1 VLRHGARINA
11 DAAMT
16 YDVAIAGLGGMG
28 SAIAAH
34 CARRGASVIGL
45 EQFGPAHDL
54 GSSHGKSRMIRKA
67 YFEDAAYV
75 PLVLRSYELWRALER
90 ETGDQLLRITGVLS
104 GGEENSEIIS
114 GTKRAAAQHDLSI
127 EVLSREQVSKRYPGV
142 KLLENEVALFEPDG
156 GVLDPE
162 GAVRAHLKAAGTAGA
177 ELRFETAMKSW
188 EANGDGVQ
196 LHLADGTRLSARTL
210 VLSLG
215 PWFKQTLEA
224 LGVTLRV
231 QRNVQAWF
239 SPSTNLYGADRFPAF
254 LLDRAGLPAPL
265 YGFPDSGDGI
275 KVAFHGLGQITTAE
289 EIDRDVDM
297 ARDVAPI
304 AHELQRWMPGAAAT
318 FCEAKPCMY
327 SLTPDGNFV
336 IDRHPAHSNVVLCGG
351 FSGHGFK
358 FAPVIGEITADL
370 ALDGGSR
377 HQIDFLSLKRFGAA
391 QGPSH

>member
-1 VLRHGARINA
+1 
-11 DAAMT
+11 MT

-34 CARRGASVIGL
+34 CAARGASVIGL

-104 GGEENSEIIS
+104 AGEENSEIIS

-127 EVLSREQVSKRYPGV
+127 EVLSREHVSKRYPGV

-162 GAVRAHLKAAGTAGA
+162 GAVRAHLKAARTAGA
-177 ELRFETAMKSW
+177 ELRFETAMHSW
-188 EANGDGVQ
+188 EANGDGIQ
-196 LHLADGTRLSARTL
+196 LQLADGTRLSARTL

-215 PWFKQTLEA
+215 PWFRQTLEA

-239 SPSTNLYGADRFPAF
+239 SPSTSLYGADRFPAF

-265 YGFPDSGDGI
+265 YGFPDFGDGL

-297 ARDVAPI
+297 ARDVRPI
-304 AHELQRWMPGAAAT
+304 AQELERWMPGAAAT
-318 FCEAKPCMY
+318 FREAKPCMY

-358 FAPVIGEITADL
+358 FAPVIGEIAADL

-377 HQIDFLSLKRFGAA
+377 HRIDFLSLKRFGAPQA
-391 QGPSH
+391 

>member
-1 VLRHGARINA
+1 MI
-11 DAAMT
+11 

-34 CARRGASVIGL
+34 CAARGASVIGL

-90 ETGDQLLRITGVLS
+90 KTGDQLLRITGVLS
-104 GGEENSEIIS
+104 AGEESSEIIS
-114 GTKRAAAQHDLSI
+114 GTKRAAAQHDLSL

-162 GAVRAHLKAAGTAGA
+162 GAVRAHLKAARAAGA
-177 ELRFETAMKSW
+177 ELRFETAMHSW

-215 PWFKQTLEA
+215 PWFRQTLEA

-239 SPSTNLYGADRFPAF
+239 SPSTNLYDADRFPAF

-265 YGFPDSGDGI
+265 YGFPDFGEGL

-289 EIDRDVDM
+289 EIDREVDM
-297 ARDVAPI
+297 ARDVSPI

-318 FCEAKPCMY
+318 FREAKPCMY

-358 FAPVIGEITADL
+358 FAPVIGEIAADL
-370 ALDGGSR
+370 SLDDGSR
-377 HQIDFLSLKRFGAA
+377 HRIDFLSLKRFGVGAEA
-391 QGPSH
+391 EPLNR